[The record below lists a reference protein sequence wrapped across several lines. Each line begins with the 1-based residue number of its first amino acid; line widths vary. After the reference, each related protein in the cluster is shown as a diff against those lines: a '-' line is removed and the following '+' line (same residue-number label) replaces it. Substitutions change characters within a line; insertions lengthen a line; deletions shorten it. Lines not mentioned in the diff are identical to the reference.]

1 MTSDEVSGIAAPTE
15 KVERTVN
22 VRGIVTHM
30 FEAGP
35 PVAKPLLYLHDHGLG
50 NVWLAYHQSLAQ
62 RFHIFAPDIPG
73 YGLTERP
80 NWMPDMS
87 GYILYFRHLLEQLNL
102 DKPLGVGHPPGGL
115 TAPKLPGWDP
125 QGRGK

>member
-50 NVWLAYHQSLAQ
+50 NIWLEYHQNLPQSFQVFEA
-62 RFHIFAPDIPG
+62 DIPG
-73 YGLTERP
+73 YGFTEPP
-80 NWMPDMS
+80 NQHGDLNP
-87 GYILYFRHLLEQLNL
+87 LNNHFRAFLHQPRQ
-102 DKPLGVGHPPGGL
+102 DKSTVLGASL
-115 TAPKLPGWDP
+115 S
-125 QGRGK
+125 